1 MALMAS
7 LRGVRRLRRPHTRQR
22 RHLWCPADGLLLL
35 HLPCTAAF
43 LSSAGNAAADSDFHD
58 GGDGGGLRPKGRQ
71 KQQRNHQADGDP
83 VPAEGDERVVLH
95 ITQQPFDDDE

>member
-1 MALMAS
+1 MAS
-7 LRGVRRLRRPHTRQR
+7 LRGVRRLRRPHTPQR

-43 LSSAGNAAADSDFHD
+43 LSSAGNAAADSDFRD
-58 GGDGGGLRPKGRQ
+58 GDGGGDGGGLRPKGRQ